1 MLMAAVLHVL
11 HVMQYITQGRLK
23 PVLAKICEF
32 FGAHTFC
39 TLLLYCK
46 HSDEPVYSTC
56 TLVMAELTKVVPNA
70 CLRVANAQ
78 ITDNANLLM
87 FLVILNFSHK

>member
-1 MLMAAVLHVL
+1 M
-11 HVMQYITQGRLK
+11 K
-23 PVLAKICEF
+23 PVLAKMCES

-39 TLLLYCK
+39 TLLFYCN
-46 HSDEPVYSTC
+46 HSDEPEYSTC

-87 FLVILNFSHK
+87 FLVILNFYHK